1 MRTNQINNKKVK
13 YYSHIVLE
21 ICLLSNQQLKFR
33 QLQYSLYTLVK
44 LDSTTEGMRVDV
56 GFDTMNTA
64 GKATN
69 ANIAQSS

>member
-1 MRTNQINNKKVK
+1 M
-13 YYSHIVLE
+13 VL
-21 ICLLSNQQLKFR
+21 
-33 QLQYSLYTLVK
+33 YPPVK

-69 ANIAQSS
+69 ANIA